1 MDSVPVTAMMIKV
14 VAALAQNEK
23 LALPVQ
29 PLVWALAFG
38 PTMGGRFKKGR
49 SIAWIRLAQVT
60 LGLFIIE
67 ILSETRIS
75 YVYVGN
81 GTLYGASANIVC
93 AGVAEKLG
101 HKITF
106 FQYFKYDFYFNC
118 LPDFQFK

>member
-14 VAALAQNEK
+14 VADLGQNSN

-38 PTMGGRFKKGR
+38 PTMGGRLMRYQWNGVMFVFYR
-49 SIAWIRLAQVT
+49 I
-60 LGLFIIE
+60 FF
-67 ILSETRIS
+67 ETRFC
-75 YVYVGN
+75 VYTGN

-106 FQYFKYDFYFNC
+106 FQYFKYDFYLNC
-118 LPDFQFK
+118 LLDLINSND